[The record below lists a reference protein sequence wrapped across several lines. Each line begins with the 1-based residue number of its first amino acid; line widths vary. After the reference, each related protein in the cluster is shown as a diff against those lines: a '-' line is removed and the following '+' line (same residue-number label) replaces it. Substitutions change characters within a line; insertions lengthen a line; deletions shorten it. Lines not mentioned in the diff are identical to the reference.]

1 MMSAAPDGL
10 YYTAEHEWLRVE
22 GNEVVVGI
30 TDYAQDSLTDIVYV
44 ELPEEGMEVGEMDE
58 FASVESVKSV
68 SAIFSPLAGSICA
81 VNEALDDTP
90 ELINEDPYGDGW
102 IVRITMQD
110 ASALDKMLSASTYL
124 EQIGE

>member
-1 MMSAAPDGL
+1 MMSDAPEDL

-81 VNEALDDTP
+81 VNEALDDAP
-90 ELINEDPYGDGW
+90 ELINEDPYGEGW
-102 IVRITMQD
+102 IARITMQD

-124 EQIGE
+124 ELIGE

>member
-1 MMSAAPDGL
+1 MMSTAPDGL

>member
-90 ELINEDPYGDGW
+90 ELINEDPYGEGW

>member
-1 MMSAAPDGL
+1 MSDAPEEL
-10 YYTAEHEWLRVE
+10 YYTEEHEWLRVE
-22 GNEVVVGI
+22 GDEVVVGI

-68 SAIFSPLAGSICA
+68 SAIYSPLAGTICA
-81 VNEALDDTP
+81 INEALDDAP
-90 ELINEDPYGDGW
+90 ELINEDPYGKGW

-110 ASALDKMLSASTYL
+110 ASVLEKMLSASTYL

>member
-1 MMSAAPDGL
+1 MSEAPEEL
-10 YYTAEHEWLRVE
+10 YYTEEHEWLRVE
-22 GNEVVVGI
+22 GDEVVVGI

-68 SAIFSPLAGSICA
+68 SAIYSPIAGTICA
-81 VNEALDDTP
+81 INEALDDAP
-90 ELINEDPYGDGW
+90 ELINEDPYGEGW
-102 IVRITMQD
+102 IARITMQD
-110 ASALDKMLSASTYL
+110 ASVLEKMLSASTYL

>member
-1 MMSAAPDGL
+1 MSDAPEDL

-81 VNEALDDTP
+81 VNEALDDAP
-90 ELINEDPYGDGW
+90 ELINEDPYGEGW
-102 IVRITMQD
+102 IARITMQD

-124 EQIGE
+124 ELIGE

>member
-1 MMSAAPDGL
+1 MMSTAPDGL

-44 ELPEEGMEVGEMDE
+44 ELPEDGMDVGEMDE

-68 SAIFSPLAGSICA
+68 SAIFSPLAGTICA
-81 VNEALDDTP
+81 VNEELDDTP
-90 ELINEDPYGDGW
+90 ELINEDPYGEGW

-110 ASALDKMLSASTYL
+110 ASALDRMMNASAYL
-124 EQIGE
+124 ELIGE

>member
-1 MMSAAPDGL
+1 MSDAPEEL
-10 YYTAEHEWLRVE
+10 YYTEEHEWLRVE
-22 GNEVVVGI
+22 GDEVVVGI

-68 SAIFSPLAGSICA
+68 SAIYSPIAGTICA
-81 VNEALDDTP
+81 INEALDDAP
-90 ELINEDPYGDGW
+90 ELINEDPYGEGW
-102 IVRITMQD
+102 IARITMQD
-110 ASALDKMLSASTYL
+110 ASVLEKMLSASTYL

>member
-10 YYTAEHEWLRVE
+10 YYTAEHEWIRVE

-44 ELPEEGMEVGEMDE
+44 ELPEEGMEVEEMDE

-68 SAIFSPLAGSICA
+68 SAIYSPLAGSICA

-90 ELINEDPYGDGW
+90 ELINEDPYGEGW

-110 ASALDKMLSASTYL
+110 SSVLDKMMSASTYL

>member
-1 MMSAAPDGL
+1 MSAAPDGL

-90 ELINEDPYGDGW
+90 ELINEDPYGEGW

>member
-1 MMSAAPDGL
+1 MMSDAPEEL
-10 YYTAEHEWLRVE
+10 YYTEEHEWLRVE
-22 GNEVVVGI
+22 GDEVVVGI

-68 SAIFSPLAGSICA
+68 SAIYSPLAGTICA
-81 VNEALDDTP
+81 INEALDDAP
-90 ELINEDPYGDGW
+90 ELINEDPYGEGW

-110 ASALDKMLSASTYL
+110 ASVLEKMLNASTYL

>member
-1 MMSAAPDGL
+1 MSDAPEEL
-10 YYTAEHEWLRVE
+10 YYTEEHEWLRVE
-22 GNEVVVGI
+22 GDEVVVGI

-68 SAIFSPLAGSICA
+68 SAIYSPLAGKICA
-81 VNEALDDTP
+81 INEALDDAP
-90 ELINEDPYGDGW
+90 ELINEDPYGEGW

-110 ASALDKMLSASTYL
+110 ASVLEKMLSASTYL

>member
-1 MMSAAPDGL
+1 MSDAPEEL
-10 YYTAEHEWLRVE
+10 YYTEEHEWLRVE
-22 GNEVVVGI
+22 GDEVVVGI

-68 SAIFSPLAGSICA
+68 SAIYSPLAGKICA
-81 VNEALDDTP
+81 INEALDDAP
-90 ELINEDPYGDGW
+90 ELINEDPYGEGW
-102 IVRITMQD
+102 IARITMQD
-110 ASALDKMLSASTYL
+110 ASVLEKMLNASTYL